1 MKNKNE
7 CSCNVADY
15 QLLHMQI
22 TASTGGQSTGSLD
35 QFTTDRLGNNQ
46 CLPLFYLP
54 VCRVVAV
61 FKVLAFKLV
70 RTTTSWQMA
79 RCRKAVKW
87 SIKSQWTIDQLDKER
102 WKKVAF
108 YYYYIVQIMFYLMFY
123 VRPFLFSMNSLTDL
137 KYLRSIKF
145 QWWICVCFV
154 TILMVCNYL
163 PHSLMALL
171 FPSPN
176 WLLAA
181 APPALVH
188 SWHSLHKH

>member
-1 MKNKNE
+1 MSAAATSLIINY
-7 CSCNVADY
+7 CTCRL
-15 QLLHMQI
+15 QLVREVNQQEVWTSLQR
-22 TASTGGQSTGSLD
+22 TGWVIISACLCFISL
-35 QFTTDRLGNNQ
+35 FVELSL
-46 CLPLFYLP
+46 C
-54 VCRVVAV
+54 